1 MSDNTPDTPVVIP
14 GWLETPSPPS
24 QLQSAGDPF
33 QFVIPDNPP
42 PARLTARDRR
52 EIQEQE
58 FAVAFEWVIN
68 RVARGGYVT
77 WALQD
82 YHLEI
87 DPVAFRRWIMKDPT
101 RKALYQDAME
111 CNADYDGGF
120 LAQLTSGIDRNGIP
134 YDPAFI
140 NAASA
145 NLKWKMAKHDR
156 KQYGDVKQIDVS
168 GGISV
173 VAALAEAQNRVIE
186 SQAIVIEDE
195 IIELLEEPESSTP
208 NPDESDEDE

>member
-1 MSDNTPDTPVVIP
+1 MSDKPTDTLNLPD
-14 GWLETPSPPS
+14 WLEVPSHPS
-24 QLQSAGDPF
+24 RPLPVGDPF
-33 QFVIPDNPP
+33 TYVIPENPP
-42 PARLTARDRR
+42 PARLTAKDRR

-58 FAVAFEWVIN
+58 FTVAFEWIIN

-82 YHLEI
+82 YHIEI
-87 DPVAFRRWIMKDPT
+87 DPVAFRRWIMKDPA
-101 RKALYQDAME
+101 RKALYNDAKE

-120 LAQLTSGIDRNGIP
+120 LAQLTTGVDRNGIP

-145 NLKWKMAKHDR
+145 NLKWKMSKHDR

-186 SQAIVIEDE
+186 GRAIAIEEEIVQLLDE
-195 IIELLEEPESSTP
+195 PSTP
-208 NPDESDEDE
+208 DHNESDDDE

>member
-1 MSDNTPDTPVVIP
+1 MSDKPTDTLNLPD
-14 GWLETPSPPS
+14 WLEVPSHPS
-24 QLQSAGDPF
+24 RPLPVGDPF
-33 QFVIPDNPP
+33 TYVIPENPP
-42 PARLTARDRR
+42 PVRLTAKDRR

-58 FAVAFEWVIN
+58 FTIAFEWIIN

-82 YHLEI
+82 YHIEI
-87 DPVAFRRWIMKDPT
+87 DPVAFRRWIMKDPA
-101 RKALYQDAME
+101 RKALYNDAKE

-120 LAQLTSGIDRNGIP
+120 LAQLTTGVDRNGIP

-145 NLKWKMAKHDR
+145 NLKWKMSKHDR

-173 VAALAEAQNRVIE
+173 VAALAEAQGRVID
-186 SQAIVIEDE
+186 SRAIAIEDE
-195 IIELLEEPESSTP
+195 VIELLDEPSTP
-208 NPDESDEDE
+208 DHNESDDDE